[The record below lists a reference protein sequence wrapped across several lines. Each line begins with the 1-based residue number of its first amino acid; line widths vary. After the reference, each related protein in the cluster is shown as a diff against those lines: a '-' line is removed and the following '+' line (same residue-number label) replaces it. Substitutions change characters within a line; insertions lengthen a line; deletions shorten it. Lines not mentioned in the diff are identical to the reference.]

1 MAESRVLPQHPF
13 FMRRTHLVGKPRLLR
28 LSLLSALVH
37 GIALTT
43 LLVWTGGRAKL
54 SPPVRVITIDLTQSD
69 LPEKTA
75 QQHTRPKAISARPPL
90 PAPSAPVTPRT
101 SPEPPATSPSPV
113 MPVAP
118 AAQTVTA
125 KTATVPSVMKGRTV
139 TTGPTEGALTARPDA
154 TVPTSPITA
163 PAPPRVRSAGGGA
176 EASSLRAGYMQLCRG
191 LIERHKEYPVMAR
204 RGRVQGTVVVRG
216 TLARDGSLRQCTVNL
231 TSGSSLLDKA
241 AVRAVQ
247 SVGRFPPVPAELP
260 GEELVLEVP
269 ISFTLN
275 VD

>member
-1 MAESRVLPQHPF
+1 
-13 FMRRTHLVGKPRLLR
+13 
-28 LSLLSALVH
+28 
-37 GIALTT
+37 
-43 LLVWTGGRAKL
+43 
-54 SPPVRVITIDLTQSD
+54 
-69 LPEKTA
+69 
-75 QQHTRPKAISARPPL
+75 
-90 PAPSAPVTPRT
+90 
-101 SPEPPATSPSPV
+101 
-113 MPVAP
+113 
-118 AAQTVTA
+118 
-125 KTATVPSVMKGRTV
+125 
-139 TTGPTEGALTARPDA
+139 
-154 TVPTSPITA
+154 
-163 PAPPRVRSAGGGA
+163 
-176 EASSLRAGYMQLCRG
+176 
-191 LIERHKEYPVMAR
+191 MAR